1 METIKLK
8 ITDKFLLKAFPRLV
22 FLSIALDPLKDKIL
36 GTYKP
41 ILNTIEIVA
50 LTVLMILEYKRKK
63 KLCKIYGKTRF
74 NNEIINTNTEYK
86 YNVAISIFGFAVC
99 WFCQSGAWWFLLA
112 VLVVATIIRF
122 WKPKMA

>member
-36 GTYKP
+36 GADET
-41 ILNTIEIVA
+41 ILSTIEIIA
-50 LTVLMILEYKRKK
+50 LTVLFILEYKRKRQ
-63 KLCKIYGKTRF
+63 LCKIYGKTRF
-74 NNEIINTNTEYK
+74 NNEIFNTNTEYK
-86 YNVAISIFGFAVC
+86 YDVAICLFGFAVC
-99 WFCQSGAWWFLLA
+99 WFCHSGAWWFLLA